1 MVDAAK
7 VLRLNDSLLQLNE
20 QGTIDFCKNVQSLF
34 GNNFLKHVLFLG
46 LWKIA
51 QNQMID
57 VANFK
62 SLIQETQLRTYDEPN
77 LTFAIVFNFYQNV
90 GIVYFNFTIILQQT
104 AIGQ

>member
-20 QGTIDFCKNVQSLF
+20 QGTIDFCKNVESLF

-51 QNQMID
+51 QNQIID

-62 SLIQETQLRTYDEPN
+62 LLIQETQLR
-77 LTFAIVFNFYQNV
+77 LTQFNFCNYAQFLPKRW
-90 GIVYFNFTIILQQT
+90 YCAF
-104 AIGQ
+104 